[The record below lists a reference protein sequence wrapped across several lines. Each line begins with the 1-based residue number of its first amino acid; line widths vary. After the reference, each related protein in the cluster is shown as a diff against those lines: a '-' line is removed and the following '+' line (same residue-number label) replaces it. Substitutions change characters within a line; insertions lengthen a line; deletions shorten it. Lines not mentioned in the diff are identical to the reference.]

1 MKARAVE
8 FAAPRRVRLVHVDVP
23 EPGPGEMVVRTERSG
38 ISGGTEMLAYRGFLD
53 PEMPLD
59 EAIGA
64 LGGTFRFPFRYG
76 YSAVGVVEKSR
87 SSLPEGARVFA
98 FHPHQDVFVAG
109 TDDVVPLNHIGARVG
124 TLLPLAETALQISL
138 DVDLPAGEHV
148 AVVGLG
154 PVGALAAA
162 LLARDGG
169 VVVGADPLPWRR
181 DAAAKLGV
189 EAVDPGALPARVAEA
204 TGGRG
209 VPVVVEAS
217 GNPDV
222 LAAALPLLA
231 HEGVA
236 WVAGWYGTRPV
247 SLPLGAEFHRRRLV
261 IRSTQVSSI
270 PRRLAGEWDRPRRR
284 AAARAL
290 LEELPVGALA
300 THEFP
305 FEEAARAY
313 RAIDRSEV
321 GLVHAS
327 LVYG

>member
-8 FAAPRRVRLVHVDVP
+8 FAAPRRVRLVEVDVP
-23 EPGPGEMVVRTERSG
+23 EPEPGQVVVRTERSG
-38 ISGGTEMLAYRGFLD
+38 ISGGTEMLAYRGLLD
-53 PEMPLD
+53 PDMPLD

-64 LGGTFRFPFRYG
+64 LGGTFRYPFRYG
-76 YSAVGVVEKSR
+76 YSAVGTVEQSR
-87 SSLPEGARVFA
+87 SSLPEGTRVFA

-109 TDDVVPLNHIGARVG
+109 ADDVVLLHHVGARIG
-124 TLLPLAETALQISL
+124 TLLPHVETALQIAL
-138 DVDLPAGEHV
+138 DVDVPAGEHV

-181 DAAAKLGV
+181 DAVAKLGV
-189 EAVDPGALPARVAEA
+189 DAVEPAVLPARVAGA

-217 GNPDV
+217 GNPDA

-231 HEGVA
+231 HEGVV
-236 WVAGWYGTRPV
+236 WVAGWYGTRLV
-247 SLPLGAEFHRRRLV
+247 SLPLGAEFHRRRLA

-270 PRRLAGEWDRPRRR
+270 PARLAGVWDRSRRR
-284 AAARAL
+284 EAARVL
-290 LEELPVGALA
+290 LEELPLAELA

-305 FEEAARAY
+305 LEQAARAY
-313 RAIDRSEV
+313 DALDRGQE
-321 GLVHAS
+321 GLVHVA
-327 LVYG
+327 LAYG